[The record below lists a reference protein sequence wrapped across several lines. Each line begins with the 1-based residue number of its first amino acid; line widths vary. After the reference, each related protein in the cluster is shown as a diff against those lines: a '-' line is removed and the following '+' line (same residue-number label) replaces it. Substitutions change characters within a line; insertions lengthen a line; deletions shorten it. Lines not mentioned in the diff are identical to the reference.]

1 VHGQKKRR
9 KRSLEGLITVDG
21 IRLAWRLLNEP
32 LWSSEEG
39 YIGLRISV
47 QTEDGRHRE
56 LIVEYPFPKKVTG
69 NGLPQLPQ
77 RPKLSEKAIET
88 GVRQA
93 MAAGWEPD
101 SRGKT
106 FVFILPKISN

>member
-1 VHGQKKRR
+1 MAKRPRR
-9 KRSLEGLITVDG
+9 KRSLDGLIAVDG
-21 IRLAWRLLNEP
+21 IRLTWRLLNEP
-32 LWSSEEG
+32 LWSSEDG

-47 QTEDGRHRE
+47 GTEDGRHRQ

-69 NGLPQLPQ
+69 VGLPQLPQ

-93 MAAGWEPD
+93 MAAGWQPD
-101 SRGKT
+101 SRGKAVL
-106 FVFILPKISN
+106 FVVSEISN

>member
-1 VHGQKKRR
+1 MHGQKKRR
-9 KRSLEGLITVDG
+9 KRSLEGLITVDR
-21 IRLAWRLLNEP
+21 ILFMWRLLNEP
-32 LWSSEEG
+32 LWSSEDG

-56 LIVEYPFPKKVTG
+56 LIVEYPFPKKFTG
-69 NGLPQLPQ
+69 VGLPQLPQ

-88 GVRQA
+88 GIRQA
-93 MAAGWEPD
+93 IAAGWEPD

-106 FVFILPKISN
+106 FHFVVPENSN